1 MTAAYPLKWP
11 DGWKRTPEARRKD
24 SNRFATTPEKA
35 VNELYETL
43 VKLGAKS
50 IVLSSHLQLSAKG
63 HMLVGNSRQR
73 LPDPGVAVYFGRADK
88 QFVLAQD
95 AFDTVLG
102 NMRSIG
108 IALEALRT
116 LERHGG
122 AHLAERAF
130 GGFAALPPPEKPF
143 IWREELGLPI
153 LSAMD
158 PEVQLAIATA
168 AHRALAKKA
177 HPDGGGN
184 TERMAR
190 LNKAMEAARAE
201 LGGMNG

>member
-1 MTAAYPLKWP
+1 MTASYPLLWP
-11 DGWKRTPEARRKD
+11 QGWKRTPDAKRKD

-35 VNELYETL
+35 VSELYETL

-50 IVLSSHLQLSAKG
+50 IIVSSHLQLSAKG
-63 HMLVGNSRQR
+63 NMLVGNARQR
-73 LPDPGVAVYFGRADK
+73 LPDPGVAVYFGRSDK

-102 NMRSIG
+102 NLRSIG

-143 IWREELGLPI
+143 DWREELGLKGLDAPDKSWLLD
-153 LSAMD
+153 LSN
-158 PEVQLAIATA
+158 LAYKK
-168 AHRALAKKA
+168 LAVKA
-177 HPDGGGN
+177 HPDNGGN
-184 TERMAR
+184 VERMAR
-190 LNKAMEAARAE
+190 LNKAIEAAHAE
-201 LGGMNG
+201 LGG